1 MGRSPFVVS
10 CVSCDSYGRT
20 TVEEAVREAFRLC
33 GFFPLEAVPTLLKAN
48 LLSPSDPS
56 RAVTTHPEILRALLM
71 ELIRAGCPDVMIGD
85 NPGYIF
91 RHQEKALF
99 QKTGVAE
106 ICQGLPVRFG
116 LLSSDGFVEVR
127 PPRAGILQT
136 VRISAMMMN
145 FPRVIGVSKLKTH
158 VETEMTGAIKNLFGA
173 VDTDTRKKAH
183 GARSKT
189 FLPEAIVDI
198 FSVRIPDFF
207 LLDAVEGMEGW
218 GPSHGKP
225 KRVGW
230 VAASSNA
237 LALDY
242 VQATMMGFSDPLDI
256 PLLSIAS
263 KRMDGPSGKEDI
275 ELRGARW
282 EDLPCEG
289 FQRAPS
295 FIRWVPSFFRGVA
308 HHMVRL
314 KPGLDRMA
322 CIKCGICEKVCP
334 VNAITFSPEGWPE
347 IGRKKCVQCLCC
359 HEMCPTG
366 AMEVRENALSR
377 LLRK

>member
-1 MGRSPFVVS
+1 MGRPPFVVS

-20 TVEEAVREAFRLC
+20 AVEEAVREAFRLC
-33 GFFPLEAVPTLLKAN
+33 RFFPLEAVPTLLKAN

-71 ELIRAGCPDVMIGD
+71 ELTRAGCPDVMIGD

-127 PPRAGILQT
+127 PPRAEILQT
-136 VRISAMMMN
+136 VRVSAMMMN
-145 FPRVIGVSKLKTH
+145 FPCVIGVSKLKTH

-173 VDTDTRKKAH
+173 TDTDTRKKAH
-183 GARSKT
+183 GARSRT
-189 FLPEAIVDI
+189 FLPEAIIDI

-225 KRVGW
+225 KRIGW

-242 VQATMMGFSDPLDI
+242 VQAVMMGFNDPLDI

-295 FIRWVPSFFRGVA
+295 FMRWVPSFFRGVA

-314 KPGLDRMA
+314 KPGPNRVA

-334 VNAITFSPEGWPE
+334 VNAIAFSPEGWPE

-366 AMEVRENALSR
+366 AMEVRENTLSR

>member
-1 MGRSPFVVS
+1 MGRPPFVVS
-10 CVSCDSYGRT
+10 CVPCDSYGRT
-20 TVEEAVREAFRLC
+20 AVEEAVREAFRLSR
-33 GFFPLEAVPTLLKAN
+33 FFPLEAVPTLLKAN

-71 ELIRAGCPDVMIGD
+71 ELTRAGCPDVMIGD

-136 VRISAMMMN
+136 VRI
-145 FPRVIGVSKLKTH
+145 
-158 VETEMTGAIKNLFGA
+158 
-173 VDTDTRKKAH
+173 
-183 GARSKT
+183 
-189 FLPEAIVDI
+189 
-198 FSVRIPDFF
+198 PDFF
-207 LLDAVEGMEGW
+207 VLDAVEGMEGW

-225 KRVGW
+225 KRIGW

-242 VQATMMGFSDPLDI
+242 VQAVMMGFNDPLDI

-275 ELRGARW
+275 ELRGAHW

-314 KPGLDRMA
+314 KPGLNRVA

-334 VNAITFSPEGWPE
+334 VNAIAFSPEGWPE
-347 IGRKKCVQCLCC
+347 VGRKKCVQCLCC

-366 AMEVRENALSR
+366 EMEVRENTLSR